1 MADGTFAGESCPYA
15 AESAKPARFGRMPG
29 ALPIVGHAI
38 ELYRWPL
45 EFLASLPAHGD
56 LVELR
61 LGPGRAYMVCTPELT
76 RQVLLDARTFDK
88 GGPVIT
94 AGRQLIGDGLAT
106 CDWLEHKRQ
115 RPLVQPA
122 FRTDRI
128 TSYAR
133 VMEEEIQATTVD
145 WRDGAVHDIS
155 AALRSLTIR
164 VTARTLFSAP
174 MGASAVA
181 EVEQG
186 LPSVLSGLY
195 WRMLVPLQALHKLP
209 TPGNRRFRTSLARLH
224 DAIGGIIAAYRNS
237 EGGHNDILSA
247 IFEYRGG
254 EHGDSFSDA
263 EIRNQIFTFLIG
275 ATETTA
281 SALSWVFYL
290 LSENPKAEEKLHA
303 EVDAVLRGRAAVQ
316 ADLPRLDYCRR
327 VLTEA
332 LRLYPPVWAVSR
344 TTTAETELAG
354 HTLAKNTTVMWSPY
368 LLHRNA
374 DLYAEPDEFD
384 PDRWPTGHSPTD
396 SRGAMFPFAAGRRK
410 CIGDNFAIV
419 EATLALA
426 TIASRWRLS
435 RPDGTRLVPE
445 PKMTLGT
452 GPLPMVCTSRS
463 PQLVSSN

>member
-1 MADGTFAGESCPYA
+1 MADRVSAEESCPYA
-15 AESAKPARFGRMPG
+15 APATKPATFGRAPG
-29 ALPIVGHAI
+29 AVPVVGHAV
-38 ELYRWPL
+38 ELYRRPL

-56 LVELR
+56 VVELR
-61 LGPGRAYMVCTPELT
+61 LGPGRAYMVCTPDLT
-76 RQVLLDARTFDK
+76 RQVLLDSRTFDK
-88 GGPVIT
+88 GGPVIN

-133 VMEEEIQATTVD
+133 VMEEEIQATTAD
-145 WRDGAVHDIS
+145 WRDGDVHDVS

-174 MGASAVA
+174 MGAAAVT

-195 WRMLVPLQALHKLP
+195 WRMLVPLQALHRLP
-209 TPGNRRFRTSLARLH
+209 TPGNRRFQKSLARLH
-224 DAIGGIIAAYRNS
+224 DAIGGIIAEYRNS
-237 EGGHNDILSA
+237 AGGHNDILSA

-254 EHGDSFSDA
+254 EHGDSFSDS

-290 LSENPKAEEKLHA
+290 LSANPEAEEQLHA
-303 EVDAVLRGRAAVQ
+303 EVDAVLGGRPAVH

-354 HTLAKNTTVMWSPY
+354 HPLARNATVMWSPY
-368 LLHRNA
+368 LLHRHP
-374 DLYAEPDEFD
+374 DLFSNPDEFD
-384 PDRWPTGHSPTD
+384 PDRWPVGHSPTD

-410 CIGDNFAIV
+410 CIGDNFAVV

-426 TIASRWRLS
+426 TIASRWRLR
-435 RPDGTRLVPE
+435 RPEGMRLVPE

-452 GPLPMVCTSRS
+452 GPLPLVCTSRS